1 MIDLEED
8 KKEEMIP
15 EEEEK
20 EEKEEKSGEE
30 EQSEETEKKS
40 AKKSEEGK
48 KLRSRLDAAEKKIK
62 QLEEAAAENDDR
74 YKRVLAEYDNF
85 RKRSQ
90 KEKETVYSDGV
101 SDAVMGL
108 VPVFDNLMYAEK
120 YTGSDP
126 DKFAEGVKIII
137 DSFPATLEKMGVS
150 AFGEPGETFD
160 PEIHN
165 AVMHVEDD
173 ALGEGEI
180 VEILQKGYKYRDRVI
195 RHAMVKVAN

>member
-1 MIDLEED
+1 MIDLEDE

-15 EEEEK
+15 EEEAEQPR
-20 EEKEEKSGEE
+20 EEKEAEP
-30 EQSEETEKKS
+30 EKK
-40 AKKSEEGK
+40 APKKSEESK
-48 KLRSRLDAAEKKIK
+48 KLRSKLDAAEKKIK
-62 QLEEAAAENDDR
+62 ELEAAAAENDDR
-74 YKRVLAEYDNF
+74 YKRILAEYDNF

-120 YTGSDP
+120 YTGADP
-126 DKFAEGVKIII
+126 DKFAEGVKLII
-137 DSFPATLEKMGVS
+137 DSFPAALDKMGVS
-150 AFGEPGETFD
+150 AFGEPGEKFD

-165 AVMHVEDD
+165 AVMHVEDE
-173 ALGEGEI
+173 AYGEGEI
-180 VEILQKGYKYRDRVI
+180 VEVLQKGYKYHDRVI

>member
-1 MIDLEED
+1 MIDLEDD

-20 EEKEEKSGEE
+20 TGEE
-30 EQSEETEKKS
+30 EKTEEPEKKS
-40 AKKSEEGK
+40 AKKNEDGK
-48 KLRSRLDAAEKKIK
+48 KLRSKLDAAEKKIK

-137 DSFPATLEKMGVS
+137 DSFPAALDKMGVS

-180 VEILQKGYKYRDRVI
+180 VEVLQKGYKYHDRVI

>member
-1 MIDLEED
+1 
-8 KKEEMIP
+8 MIP
-15 EEEEK
+15 EEEPK
-20 EEKEEKSGEE
+20 EEKEDKGDEPGKKAPKKNEE
-30 EQSEETEKKS
+30 S
-40 AKKSEEGK
+40 K
-48 KLRSRLDAAEKKIK
+48 KLRSKLDAAEKKIK
-62 QLEEAAAENDDR
+62 ELEGAASENDDR

-120 YTGSDP
+120 YTGADP
-126 DKFAEGVKIII
+126 DKFAEGVKLII
-137 DSFPATLEKMGVS
+137 DSFPAALEKMGVA
-150 AFGEPGETFD
+150 AFGEPGDTFD

-165 AVMHVEDD
+165 AVMHVEDE
-173 ALGEGEI
+173 AYGEGEI

>member
-1 MIDLEED
+1 MIDLEEE

-15 EEEEK
+15 EEEPNEK
-20 EEKEEKSGEE
+20 IEEDNGAEH
-30 EQSEETEKKS
+30 EKK
-40 AKKSEEGK
+40 APKKNEESK
-48 KLRSRLDAAEKKIK
+48 KLRSKLDAAEKKIK
-62 QLEEAAAENDDR
+62 ELEGAAAENDDR

-120 YTGSDP
+120 YTGADP
-126 DKFAEGVKIII
+126 DKFAEGVKLII
-137 DSFPATLEKMGVS
+137 DSFPAALEKMGVT
-150 AFGEPGETFD
+150 AFGEPGDTFD

>member
-1 MIDLEED
+1 MEEEK
-8 KKEEMIP
+8 KKEMAS
-15 EEEEK
+15 EEEK
-20 EEKEEKSGEE
+20 EEKKEPGREE
-30 EQSEETEKKS
+30 ESAVESEKK
-40 AKKSEEGK
+40 APKKNEESK
-48 KLRSRLDAAEKKIK
+48 KLRSKLDAAEKKIK
-62 QLEEAAAENDDR
+62 ELESSAAETDDR

-101 SDAVMGL
+101 ADAVMGL

-120 YTGSDP
+120 YTGADP
-126 DKFAEGVKIII
+126 DKFAEGVKLII
-137 DSFPATLEKMGVS
+137 DSFPAALDKMGVT
-150 AFGEPGETFD
+150 AFGEAGETFD

-173 ALGEGEI
+173 EHGEGEI
-180 VEILQKGYKYRDRVI
+180 VEVLQKGYKYRDRVI

>member
-1 MIDLEED
+1 
-8 KKEEMIP
+8 MIP
-15 EEEEK
+15 EEEPNEKK
-20 EEKEEKSGEE
+20 EEDNGAEH
-30 EQSEETEKKS
+30 EKK
-40 AKKSEEGK
+40 APKKNEESK
-48 KLRSRLDAAEKKIK
+48 KLRSKLDAAEKKIK
-62 QLEEAAAENDDR
+62 ELEGAAAENDDR

-120 YTGSDP
+120 YTGADP
-126 DKFAEGVKIII
+126 DKFAEGVKLII
-137 DSFPATLEKMGVS
+137 DSFPAALEKMGVT
-150 AFGEPGETFD
+150 AFGEPGDTFD

>member
-1 MIDLEED
+1 MEDENREELAPEESV
-8 KKEEMIP
+8 KEE
-15 EEEEK
+15 
-20 EEKEEKSGEE
+20 SA
-30 EQSEETEKKS
+30 EKKGNPEHGEKT
-40 AKKSEEGK
+40 AKKGEDSK
-48 KLRSRLDAAEKKIK
+48 KLRSKLDAAEKKIK
-62 QLEEAAAENDDR
+62 ELEKAAEENDDR

-90 KEKETVYSDGV
+90 KEKDSAYADGA

-120 YTGSDP
+120 YTGGDP
-126 DKFAEGVKIII
+126 DKFAEGVKLII
-137 DSFPATLEKMGVS
+137 DSFPAALEKMGVA
-150 AFGEPGETFD
+150 AFGEPGEQFD

-173 ALGEGEI
+173 AFGEGEI

>member
-1 MIDLEED
+1 MIDLEEE
-8 KKEEMIP
+8 KKEEKIP
-15 EEEEK
+15 GEEPK
-20 EEKEEKSGEE
+20 EEGKDAEP
-30 EQSEETEKKS
+30 EKK
-40 AKKSEEGK
+40 APKKNEESK
-48 KLRSRLDAAEKKIK
+48 KLRSKLDAAEKKIK
-62 QLEEAAAENDDR
+62 ELEAAAAENDDR
-74 YKRVLAEYDNF
+74 YKRILAEYDNF

-120 YTGSDP
+120 YTGADP
-126 DKFAEGVKIII
+126 DKFAEGVKLII
-137 DSFPATLEKMGVS
+137 DSFPAALDKMSVA

-173 ALGEGEI
+173 AYGDGEI
-180 VEILQKGYKYRDRVI
+180 VEVLHKGYKYRDRVI

>member
-1 MIDLEED
+1 MIDLEDE

-15 EEEEK
+15 EEEAEQPR
-20 EEKEEKSGEE
+20 EEKEAEP
-30 EQSEETEKKS
+30 EKK
-40 AKKSEEGK
+40 APKKSEESK
-48 KLRSRLDAAEKKIK
+48 KLRSKLDAAEKKIK
-62 QLEEAAAENDDR
+62 ELEAAAAENDDR
-74 YKRVLAEYDNF
+74 YKRILAEYDNF

-120 YTGSDP
+120 YTGADP
-126 DKFAEGVKIII
+126 DKFAEGVKLII
-137 DSFPATLEKMGVS
+137 DSFPAALDKMGVS
-150 AFGEPGETFD
+150 AFGEPGEKFD

-173 ALGEGEI
+173 AYGEGEI
-180 VEILQKGYKYRDRVI
+180 VEVLQKGYKYRDRVI